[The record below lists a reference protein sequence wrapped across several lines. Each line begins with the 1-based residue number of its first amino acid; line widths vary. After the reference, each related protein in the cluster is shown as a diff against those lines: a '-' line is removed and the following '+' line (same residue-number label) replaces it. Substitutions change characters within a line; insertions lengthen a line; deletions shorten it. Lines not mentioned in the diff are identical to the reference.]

1 MTVTSHDAID
11 WVYPDNG
18 CPDVSDSCFTCPL
31 PICRY
36 DVPGGLPVLY
46 AAIRRRKELLE
57 RQVAEVARQSGN
69 VFAAQILVEEA
80 ALGGCTVADVTGR
93 ARRQEYVLARDRAA
107 RRMRDSG
114 MILKAI
120 GHELGGRDHSTII
133 HSLSKTTTGMSS
145 DPFKASALQSIKRTN
160 GVTA

>member
-1 MTVTSHDAID
+1 MTVTSHDAIG

-36 DVPGGLPVLY
+36 DVPGGLPVLLR
-46 AAIRRRKELLE
+46 AIRRREEL
-57 RQVAEVARQSGN
+57 RARARKQQGTS
-69 VFAAQILVEEA
+69 VYAAQIIAEEA
-80 ALGGCTVADVTGR
+80 ALGNCTALDVIGPS
-93 ARRQEYVLARDRAA
+93 RRQEHVEARDKAA

-114 MILKAI
+114 MILKQI
-120 GHELGGRDHSTII
+120 GLELGGRDHSTII
-133 HSLSKTTTGMSS
+133 HSLYKA
-145 DPFKASALQSIKRTN
+145 DPTWKKRGN